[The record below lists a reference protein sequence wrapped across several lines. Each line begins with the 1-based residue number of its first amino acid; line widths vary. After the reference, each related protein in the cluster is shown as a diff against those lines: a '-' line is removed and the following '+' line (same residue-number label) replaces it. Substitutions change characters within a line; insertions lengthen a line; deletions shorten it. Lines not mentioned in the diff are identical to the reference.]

1 MQTKESTS
9 STDIERE
16 LAAAIDPWLAHMTWR
31 ADFAAWR
38 EKRLHLEDYQQP
50 YLQDIEAH
58 AAAQLSGTVLDVGA
72 GMGGLVVALA
82 RQGVQVVAQEYNPAY
97 CQIIGLRA
105 RRYALDLPVVNSA
118 GEALPF
124 ADASFQLIT
133 AWDVLEH
140 VQDVPATLRE
150 LRRILAPQGRAI
162 VTITNRFGFRDP
174 HYHLA
179 AVNWLPRPIAEWYIA
194 RKGRSK
200 QGNFQDRQRLSEMH
214 YYTYAA
220 FTREVQRAG
229 FRALDVAEARV
240 LQTKP
245 RPRSQGKATEP
256 PPRSLG
262 RVGEGSMPRRV
273 LPILRHLGLA
283 RPLYHAYRC
292 FFQGTH
298 TILLRRSEE

>member
-1 MQTKESTS
+1 MQTTNP
-9 STDIERE
+9 DIERE
-16 LAAAIDPWLAHMTWR
+16 LEAAIDPWLAHMTWR

-38 EKRLHLEDYQQP
+38 QKRLHLEDYQQP
-50 YLQDIEAH
+50 YLRDINAH

-82 RQGVQVVAQEYNPAY
+82 RQGVRVVAQEYNPAY
-97 CQIIGLRA
+97 CQIIKLRA
-105 RRYALDLPVVNSA
+105 RRYDLDLAVVNSA
-118 GEALPF
+118 GEELPF
-124 ADASFQLIT
+124 DDARFQLIT

-150 LRRILAPQGRAI
+150 LRRILAPGGCAI

-179 AVNWLPRPIAEWYIA
+179 AVNWLPRPLAEWYIS

-200 QGNFQDRQRLSEMH
+200 QGNFHDKQRLSDMH
-214 YYTYAA
+214 YYTYAD
-220 FTREVQRAG
+220 FEREAQRAG
-229 FRALDVAEARV
+229 FRATDVAELRV
-240 LQTKP
+240 M
-245 RPRSQGKATEP
+245 RGKAA
-256 PPRSLG
+256 G
-262 RVGEGSMPRRV
+262 GKARRI
-273 LPILRHLGLA
+273 LPTLRRLHLA
-283 RPLYHAYRC
+283 QPLYRTNRF

>member
-1 MQTKESTS
+1 MQKKEPT
-9 STDIERE
+9 TNPDIERE

-31 ADFAAWR
+31 PDFAAWR

-50 YLQDIEAH
+50 YLRDINAH
-58 AAAQLSGTVLDVGA
+58 AAHLLGGTVLDVGA

-82 RQGVQVVAQEYNPAY
+82 RQGRRVVAQEYNPAY
-97 CQIIGLRA
+97 CQIIKLRA
-105 RRYALDLPVVNSA
+105 RRYGLDLAVVNSA
-118 GEALPF
+118 SEALPF
-124 ADASFQLIT
+124 ADACFQLIT

-150 LRRILAPQGRAI
+150 LHRILVPDGRAI

-179 AVNWLPRPIAEWYIA
+179 GVNWLPRALAEWYIA

-200 QGNFQDRQRLSEMH
+200 QGNFHDRQRLSEMH

-220 FTREVQRAG
+220 FAREAQRAG
-229 FRALDVAEARV
+229 FRAVDVAEKRV
-240 LQTKP
+240 LHGKTTGG
-245 RPRSQGKATEP
+245 GKA
-256 PPRSLG
+256 
-262 RVGEGSMPRRV
+262 RRV
-273 LPILRHLGLA
+273 LPLLRHLRVA
-283 RPLYHAYRC
+283 RPLYRAYRF

-298 TILLRRSEE
+298 TILLRSSEE